1 MRRAHVISSGL
12 LLLEGLVD
20 EKAATEVF
28 VFVEE
33 AKSRVQEE
41 INKVL
46 EHQEEQRANQ
56 ENDGDWDVFST
67 STLFG
72 SDDEIKTERGGP
84 GKSDHVLRWI
94 A

>member
-12 LLLEGLVD
+12 LFLEGLVD

-46 EHQEEQRANQ
+46 EQQEEQCANQ
-56 ENDGDWDVFST
+56 EDGGDWDVFST
-67 STLFG
+67 SIPFD
-72 SDDEIKTERGGP
+72 SHDEIKTEV
-84 GKSDHVLRWI
+84 SLRSI
-94 A
+94 YEDVDSE

>member
-12 LLLEGLVD
+12 RLLEGLVD

-28 VFVEE
+28 AFVEE

-46 EHQEEQRANQ
+46 EQQEEQHANQ
-56 ENDGDWDVFST
+56 EDDGDWDVFST
-67 STLFG
+67 SILFDTDG
-72 SDDEIKTERGGP
+72 EIKTEV
-84 GKSDHVLRWI
+84 SLRSI
-94 A
+94 YEDVDSE

>member
-46 EHQEEQRANQ
+46 EQQEEPRANQ
-56 ENDGDWDVFST
+56 EDDGDWDVFST
-67 STLFG
+67 SNPFDTDG
-72 SDDEIKTERGGP
+72 EIKTEV
-84 GKSDHVLRWI
+84 SLRSI
-94 A
+94 ANSTTR